1 MIEHFIEIKNIF
13 KRYDDGF
20 LAIKN
25 INLVIK
31 KGEFITM
38 LGPSGCGKTTLLK
51 MIGGFEM
58 PTSGKI
64 LVKKIDIKDLP
75 IQRRP
80 TATVFQDYALFPNM
94 NVEKNISYGLKEM
107 RIALK
112 DIDQKLLKNR
122 DKLIDE
128 STKKAASKIKDINKK
143 KNDIQREINKINK
156 KISNN
161 DNLSIL
167 FSMSESDLEKELT
180 NIKDAHKNK
189 THEDI
194 SKSIPL
200 YIKFIE
206 IFNNILFFLS
216 IPYSI
221 KYKIRKNDAL
231 IKDYLIFK
239 RKFRELNNFK
249 LNLEKLN
256 YEFNDLDYWISYWQN
271 FTSQELEWYEKRN
284 LTRKITK
291 EEIDLEVSKIIKLV
305 GLESKNKKYPNELSG
320 GMQQRVAL
328 ARAIIIKPDILLLD
342 EPLSA
347 LDAQVRKS
355 MQHELKRLHNELGIT
370 FILVTH
376 DQEEA
381 LTLSDKVVV
390 MSQGEIQQVGPPM
403 EIYDK
408 PKNSWVANFIG
419 KANIFDGEY
428 LSSKCISI
436 NDVKFKIDNKDQ
448 NFEKNQKIKALIRPE
463 DFDIV
468 KKNSGYINVKIKEII
483 YKGLLWELICD
494 WNGKVINIEN
504 IDKVNINQEVGI
516 KWDIDDLHLMEG

>member
-1 MIEHFIEIKNIF
+1 MNENFIEIKNIF
-13 KRYDDGF
+13 KKYDDNF
-20 LAIKN
+20 VAIKN

-51 MIGGFEM
+51 MLGGFEM

-64 LVKKIDIKDLP
+64 LVRKIDIKDLP

-94 NVEKNISYGLKEM
+94 NVEKNISYGLKEI
-107 RIALK
+107 RKPLEN
-112 DIDQKLLKNR
+112 IDPKLLKNK
-122 DKLIDE
+122 DKLIEE
-128 STKKAASKIKDINKK
+128 STKKANSKIKEIMKK
-143 KNDIQREINKINK
+143 KEDIKKEIK
-156 KISNN
+156 KIEDKISSDEKLASLFKMSKEELDIEVSNIKR
-161 DNLSIL
+161 SH
-167 FSMSESDLEKELT
+167 LT
-180 NIKDAHKNK
+180 NEQRQLLN
-189 THEDI
+189 
-194 SKSIPL
+194 SIPFH
-200 YIKFIE
+200 IKLIE
-206 IFNNILFFLS
+206 LVNNMLFFLF
-216 IPYSI
+216 IPVSI
-221 KYKIRKNDAL
+221 KYKIKENEK
-231 IKDYLIFK
+231 IVKDYLIFK
-239 RKFRELNNFK
+239 RKYRELNSVK
-249 LNLEKLN
+249 SNLEKLY

-271 FTSQELEWYEKRN
+271 FKDQELDWYEKRN
-284 LTRKITK
+284 LTRKITQQ
-291 EEIDLEVSKIIKLV
+291 EINLEVNKIIKLV
-305 GLESKNKKYPNELSG
+305 GLEEKNKKYPHELSG

-347 LDAQVRKS
+347 LDAQVRKN

-390 MSQGEIQQVGPPM
+390 MSHGEIQQVGAPM

-419 KANIFDGEY
+419 KANIFDAKY
-428 LSSKCISI
+428 LNSKSVLI
-436 NDVKFKIDNKDQ
+436 NGVKFQIDIDDKC
-448 NFEKNQKIKALIRPE
+448 FTKNQNIKALIRPE
-463 DFDIV
+463 DFDVV
-468 KKNSGYINVKIKEII
+468 KKDCGNINVKIKEII

-504 IDKVNINQEVGI
+504 IDKVNVNQEVGI
-516 KWDIDDLHLMEG
+516 MWDIDDMHLMEK

>member
-1 MIEHFIEIKNIF
+1 MNEHFIEIKKIF
-13 KRYDDGF
+13 KKYDDGF

-51 MIGGFEM
+51 MLGGFEM

-107 RIALK
+107 RIPLEN
-112 DIDQKLLKNR
+112 IDQKLLKNR
-122 DKLIDE
+122 DKLIEE
-128 STKKAASKIKDINKK
+128 SNKKAISKIKDINKK
-143 KNDIQREINKINK
+143 KDDIKREINKIDK
-156 KISNN
+156 KISSN
-161 DNLSIL
+161 DNLSYL
-167 FSMSESDLEKELT
+167 FSMSEYDLEQEIQ
-180 NIKDAHKNK
+180 NIKDAHENK
-189 THEDI
+189 TSRPL
-194 SKSIPL
+194 SKSIPF
-200 YIKFIE
+200 YIKCIE
-206 IFNNILFFLS
+206 LLNNALFFLS

-221 KYKIRKNDAL
+221 KYKIKKSDNL
-231 IKDYLIFK
+231 IKDYLMFK
-239 RKFRELNNFK
+239 RKYREINNFK
-249 LNLEKLN
+249 LNLGKLN

-271 FTSQELEWYEKRN
+271 FTNQELEWYEKRN

-291 EEIDLEVSKIIKLV
+291 DEIDIEVNKIIKLV
-305 GLESKNKKYPNELSG
+305 GLENKNKKYPNELSG

-390 MSQGEIQQVGPPM
+390 MSEGEIQQVGTPM

-419 KANIFDGEY
+419 KANIFDGKY
-428 LSSKCISI
+428 LNSNSISI
-436 NDVKFKIDNKDQ
+436 NNSKFKIDSKDD
-448 NFEKNQKIKALIRPE
+448 NFKKNQKIKALIRPE

-468 KKNSGYINVKIKEII
+468 KKDLGNINVKIKEII

-504 IDKVNINQEVGI
+504 IDKVDVNQEVGI
-516 KWDIDDLHLMEG
+516 TWDIDDMHLMER

>member
-1 MIEHFIEIKNIF
+1 MNEHFIEIKNIF
-13 KRYDDGF
+13 KKYDDGF

-25 INLVIK
+25 ISLVIK

-107 RIALK
+107 RIPLK

-122 DKLIDE
+122 DKLIEE
-128 STKKAASKIKDINKK
+128 STKKAAAKIKDINKK
-143 KNDIQREINKINK
+143 KDDIQREINKIDK
-156 KISNN
+156 KISSS
-161 DNLSIL
+161 DNLKNL
-167 FSMSESDLEKELT
+167 FSMSESDLELEIK
-180 NIKDAHKNK
+180 NIKNTHESK
-189 THEDI
+189 THKPLY
-194 SKSIPL
+194 KSIPFH
-200 YIKFIE
+200 IKCIE
-206 IFNNILFFLS
+206 FFNSILFFLS

-221 KYKIRKNDAL
+221 KYNIKKSDAL
-231 IKDYLIFK
+231 IKDYLMFK
-239 RKFRELNNFK
+239 RKYRELNNFK

-271 FTSQELEWYEKRN
+271 FTNQELDWYEKRN
-284 LTRKITK
+284 LTRKITQD
-291 EEIDLEVSKIIKLV
+291 EINIEVNKIIKLV

-381 LTLSDKVVV
+381 LTLSNKVVV
-390 MSQGEIQQVGPPM
+390 MSQGEIEQVGEPM

-428 LSSKCISI
+428 LSSKFISI
-436 NDVKFKIDNKDQ
+436 NNIKFKIDNKNE
-448 NFEKNQKIKALIRPE
+448 NFKKNQKIKALIRPE

-468 KKNSGYINVKIKEII
+468 KKNHGNMNVKIKEII

-504 IDKVNINQEVGI
+504 IDKVDINQEVGI
-516 KWDIDDLHLMEG
+516 TWDIDDMHLMEK